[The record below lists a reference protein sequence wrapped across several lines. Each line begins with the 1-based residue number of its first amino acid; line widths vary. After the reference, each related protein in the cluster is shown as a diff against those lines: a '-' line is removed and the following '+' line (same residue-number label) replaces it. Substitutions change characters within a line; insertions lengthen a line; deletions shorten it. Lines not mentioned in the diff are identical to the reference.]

1 MTETTLKSRDLGGS
15 FGTVYLESIG
25 PAVEQSDWLIL
36 VIAPLN

>member
-1 MTETTLKSRDLGGS
+1 MTETTLKSSDLRGS

-25 PAVEQSDWLIL
+25 PAAEQSDWLIL